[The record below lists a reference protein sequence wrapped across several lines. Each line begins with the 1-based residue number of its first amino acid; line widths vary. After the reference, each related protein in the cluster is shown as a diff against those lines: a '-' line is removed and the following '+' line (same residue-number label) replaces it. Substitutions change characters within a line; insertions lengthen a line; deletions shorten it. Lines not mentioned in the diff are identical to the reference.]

1 MILARSLAS
10 ELAASS
16 LVRNACVTTV
26 DNIESGG
33 ADNGIE
39 LVNLTLG
46 SFDAVWCEFGDG
58 VLLDI
63 NDTNVV
69 AVELLVVPS
78 VTQRPPGIEFS
89 RMKLPSFLW
98 VLDCLAD
105 LFHDGLGNTF
115 VRLLVHHMS
124 PEV

>member
-1 MILARSLAS
+1 MPWLDVRLLVWPFLCLPPLMPLAPLAVLTALTRSAGPVSAMSIKSDMISKCGSIAGGRSENGPWGPQIMRRLGKFAS

-46 SFDAVWCEFGDG
+46 SFDAV
-58 VLLDI
+58 
-63 NDTNVV
+63 
-69 AVELLVVPS
+69 
-78 VTQRPPGIEFS
+78 
-89 RMKLPSFLW
+89 
-98 VLDCLAD
+98 
-105 LFHDGLGNTF
+105 
-115 VRLLVHHMS
+115 
-124 PEV
+124 